1 MAFGRGIGEQKP
13 LSVVKLCQMHDGLI
27 YVNTNNVIECVLYG
41 VAVLCILRVAVL
53 CITEGGSFMYTEG
66 GSFMYN

>member
-1 MAFGRGIGEQKP
+1 
-13 LSVVKLCQMHDGLI
+13 MHDGLI